1 MPSINLRPSLNSLLA
16 TLPPPEYE
24 RLTPSLQ
31 LLSLDLG
38 ETLSEP
44 GCPMDYIYFPIS
56 SILCFMHTASNGRS
70 EKAAIIG
77 HDGASGSQA
86 MSGESTFARILV
98 LQAGHAYRIHTGT
111 LNSLFKTDSFL
122 QLILL
127 RYTQVMISQLM
138 QTGRCHHLH
147 TPEQQL
153 CRWLLCSL
161 DLFKTTQL
169 KTSAEL
175 IAEVLGLD
183 GARVTAALE
192 QLQAADL
199 IIIDKSH
206 IHILDRRGLE
216 RHVCDCYRA
225 IKLETEKWLPH
236 TFDRRKQPRPG

>member
-24 RLTPSLQ
+24 RLIPNLQ

-38 ETLSEP
+38 ETLSQP

-56 SILCFMHTASNGRS
+56 SILCFMHTASSGRS
-70 EKAAIIG
+70 EKVAIIG

-86 MSGESTFARILV
+86 LSGESTFARILV
-98 LQAGHAYRIHTGT
+98 LQAGHAYRIHTET

-138 QTGRCHHLH
+138 LTGRCHRTH

-161 DLFKTTQL
+161 DLFQTTQL
-169 KTSAEL
+169 KTSTEL
-175 IAEVLGLD
+175 IAEVLGLETLKV
-183 GARVTAALE
+183 ASVLE
-192 QLQAADL
+192 QLQANGL
-199 IIIDKSH
+199 IIIDKAH
-206 IHILDRRGLE
+206 IHILDRPGLKRE
-216 RHVCDCYRA
+216 VCDCYRE
-225 IKLETEKWLPH
+225 IKLETEKWSPH
-236 TFDRRKQPRPG
+236 TFDRRKTPRPR

>member
-24 RLTPSLQ
+24 RLIPNLE
-31 LLSLDLG
+31 LVALDLG
-38 ETLSEP
+38 ERLSEP
-44 GCPMDYIYFPIS
+44 GSPMDYIYFPIS
-56 SILCFMHTASNGRS
+56 SILCFMHTANSGRS
-70 EKAAIIG
+70 EKVAVIG
-77 HDGASGSQA
+77 SDGASGSQA
-86 MSGESTFARILV
+86 LSGDSTFARILV
-98 LQAGHAYRIHTGT
+98 LQAGYAYRIHTAI

-127 RYTQVMISQLM
+127 RYTQVMIAQLM

-153 CRWLLCSL
+153 CRWLLGSL
-161 DLFKTTQL
+161 DLFQTTQI

-175 IAEVLGLD
+175 IAEVLGMD
-183 GARVTAALE
+183 TARASAILE
-192 QLQAADL
+192 QLQAHDF

-216 RHVCDCYRA
+216 RQACDCYRE
-225 IKLETEKWLPH
+225 IKLENEKWSPH
-236 TFDRRKQPRPG
+236 TFDRRKTPRPR